1 MAFFMR
7 IFHWVWKKITGWV
20 FFWKRRVK
28 PPEPKHL
35 DPSKP
40 AVTEI
45 EKCKVVE
52 TLTVAELP
60 TESLVPKAT
69 EIPKAP
75 SDGVEAS
82 VGGHSRRSLLQ
93 LPRMAM
99 QSVSTFM
106 VSTLQ
111 KCIWKSSVSSSSVSS
126 QLRPASP
133 LGSKE
138 AEMLREVYLVL
149 WAIRKQL
156 RQLAQRQEQRRQRH
170 LWALANAPP
179 AEPAP
184 VQAPK
189 QDARSPL

>member
-1 MAFFMR
+1 M
-7 IFHWVWKKITGWV
+7 
-20 FFWKRRVK
+20 
-28 PPEPKHL
+28 
-35 DPSKP
+35 
-40 AVTEI
+40 
-45 EKCKVVE
+45 
-52 TLTVAELP
+52 
-60 TESLVPKAT
+60 
-69 EIPKAP
+69 
-75 SDGVEAS
+75 
-82 VGGHSRRSLLQ
+82 GGRPRRSLLQ
-93 LPRMAM
+93 LPRTAM

-111 KCIWKSSVSSSSVSS
+111 KCIWKSQVSSSSVSS
-126 QLRPASP
+126 QLQPSSP

-179 AEPAP
+179 AEPAA
-184 VQAPK
+184 VQTPK